1 MHKQSLK
8 EDFWKKKVRNKNYII
23 WTTLIVGILLFTG
36 LISDYSIIS
45 KIALIISVLTLL
57 TVLLDVA
64 ADVQYLEKRIE
75 EIEDSIIDMK
85 EDIN

>member
-8 EDFWKKKVRNKNYII
+8 EDFWKRKTKNRNYII
-23 WTTLIVGILLFTG
+23 WTTIIVGILLFTG
-36 LISDYSIIS
+36 IISDYAIIS

-75 EIEDSIIDMK
+75 NLEASIEK
-85 EDIN
+85 